1 MTMTNTEITELVGS
15 MLVGEIVTGSF
26 HTLRKDAQT
35 TRELLKLAGKR
46 FAETP
51 SDVRGQ
57 LTTLFYNVR

>member
-1 MTMTNTEITELVGS
+1 MTTTNTEITKLVGS
-15 MLVGEIVTGSF
+15 RLVGEVLAGSF
-26 HTLRKDAQT
+26 HTLRVDSQKV
-35 TRELLKLAGKR
+35 RELLKLAGKR